1 MQDRDSARGE
11 RLLQSRRFA
20 AAEAAFRAALK
31 RSPDNPSVWLRVS
44 DCAFLSG
51 DLSAAAVAAAR
62 AHELGGGADLLR
74 RRLQSVL
81 LAGDEAGAR
90 RALTLKGLPS
100 GEVLFWR
107 GVLAA
112 RARRWSSARSLLLS
126 SVSADPERL
135 AVRAGLLAAWAAHRA
150 AGAPPDA
157 RGRGVVVVGLGW
169 KRPRQAT
176 VGGLDALAG
185 CSRLFVVANTVD
197 DDVRDLLCLFRA
209 RVSPV
214 VFRGSEPEAARA
226 AALTVAAGAKGRA
239 GTVTRGNPLVYG
251 RFAAR
256 LITAAEDR
264 RIPIEV
270 FPGVSAFEGLAA
282 EDTPAPGSPL
292 GLELRGGFSLG
303 DAGTR
308 RPVVAFAPSALSG
321 RKTLAAALTRAAR
334 GATVRVLTSEG
345 PSAAQSSRLSA
356 SAAAAALRAESA
368 PAMLMWTPRR
378 TRR

>member
-1 MQDRDSARGE
+1 MQDRESARGE
-11 RLLQSRRFA
+11 RLLQARKFS

-31 RSPDNPSVWLRVS
+31 RSPDNPSVWLRVA
-44 DCAFLSG
+44 DCAFLRR
-51 DLSAAAVAAAR
+51 DMSAAAKAAAR
-62 AHELGGGADLLR
+62 AHELGGGPDLLR
-74 RRLQSVL
+74 RRLQAVL
-81 LAGDEAGAR
+81 LARDEAGAR
-90 RALTLKGLPS
+90 RVLAAPGLPV

-107 GVLAA
+107 GVLSA
-112 RARRWSSARSLLLS
+112 RARKWNAARTLFLS
-126 SVSADPERL
+126 SVQAAPGRL
-135 AVRAGLLAAWAAHRA
+135 AVRAGLLAAWAAHRDA
-150 AGAPPDA
+150 VAPPDA

-176 VGGLDALAG
+176 VGGLDALAS
-185 CSRLFVVANTVD
+185 CARLFVVANTVD
-197 DDVRDLLCLFRA
+197 DEVRDLLCLFRA

-214 VFRGSEPEAARA
+214 VFRGSETEAARA
-226 AALTVAAGAKGRA
+226 AGLAVAAGAKGRA

-256 LITAAEDR
+256 LVSAAEER
-264 RIPIEV
+264 GVPVEV

-282 EDTPAPGSPL
+282 EETPAPGAPL

-308 RPVVAFAPSALSG
+308 RPVLAFAPSALSG

-334 GATVRVLTSEG
+334 GAMVRVLTSEG
-345 PSAAQSSRLSA
+345 PSAAQSSRLSS
-356 SAAAAALRAESA
+356 SAAAAALRAASA